1 MNSLNPILEE
11 IFSLSLEVVEAVPP
25 LIIVLFDRDGL
36 LLAIR
41 VAKDP
46 ITDEYDSEILAENGF
61 PDGQGEFRE
70 PVVITVCDQ
79 EIGSFRFMVQD
90 GKVKGPFLN

>member
-1 MNSLNPILEE
+1 MASINPIIEE
-11 IFSLSLEVVEAVPP
+11 VVSLSLEVVETVPT

-70 PVVITVCDQ
+70 PVVITVLDQ
-79 EIGSFRFMVQD
+79 EFGSFRFMVQD
-90 GKVKGPFLN
+90 GKVKGPVLH